1 MTALLT
7 LSGDGSR
14 ARACRK
20 ESLGGKG
27 RKLKEPA
34 FKDTFAPAGKVGGNF
49 GAPASIHFSRS

>member
-34 FKDTFAPAGKVGGNF
+34 FKGMFVPAGKAGGKF